1 MYRQVKRSVFVWTAG
16 EMTDL
21 YVSLAVVAVAVLLSE
36 AVRRTAARLSPGA
49 YWIYL
54 LEAASTF
61 QLCCCTH
68 ELKLLAET
76 TRLELPVSL
85 TVTYI
90 ITVIHLVTFREATC
104 NPTGALESV
113 CRGSSSVKAAL
124 VLIAF
129 QFGAAVAAQFFAVSV
144 WSLGLSDVHVRHQRF
159 GFRCFDPLGGTLLE
173 AAAVELM
180 CAFTVQATAMH
191 IHRVDEKLRAP
202 LFAAVITA
210 LVYTG
215 GSISGA
221 VFNPVLAFSVQFP
234 CSGHTYLEYCSVY
247 WLGPGLGVA
256 SCILLFE
263 KIIPFLSGKSTIR
276 LDVPAAQKQ
285 KTQ

>member
-1 MYRQVKRSVFVWTAG
+1 
-16 EMTDL
+16 MTDL
-21 YVSLAVVAVAVLLSE
+21 FVSLSVLGAAVLLSE
-36 AVRRTAARLSPGA
+36 ATRRTAARLSA
-49 YWIYL
+49 AELWIYL

-68 ELKLLAET
+68 ELKLLGET
-76 TRLELPVSL
+76 ARLELPVSL
-85 TVTYI
+85 SLTYTM
-90 ITVIHLVTFREATC
+90 TVIHILTFRGASC
-104 NPTGALESV
+104 NPSGALESV
-113 CRGSSSVKAAL
+113 CRGTSSLRAAA
-124 VLIAF
+124 VLIAC
-129 QFGAAVAAQFFAVSV
+129 QFGAAVAAQFFAASV

-173 AAAVELM
+173 AAAVELA
-180 CAFTVQATAMH
+180 CAFTVQAAAMH
-191 IHRVDEKLRAP
+191 VHKVDEKLRAP
-202 LFAAVITA
+202 CIAAVITA

-234 CSGHTYLEYCSVY
+234 CSGHTYLEYCFVY
-247 WLGPGLGVA
+247 WLGPVLGVA

-263 KIIPFLSGKSTIR
+263 KIVPFLCGKSTVGP
-276 LDVPAAQKQ
+276 DVPAAQKQ

>member
-1 MYRQVKRSVFVWTAG
+1 
-16 EMTDL
+16 MTDL
-21 YVSLAVVAVAVLLSE
+21 YVSLAVLGAAVTLSE
-36 AVRRTAARLSPGA
+36 ALRRTAARLFPGA

-68 ELKLLAET
+68 ELKLLGET
-76 TRLELPVSL
+76 ARLELLVGL
-85 TVTYI
+85 TLTYTM
-90 ITVIHLVTFREATC
+90 TVIHLLTFRGATC
-104 NPTGALESV
+104 NPSGALESV
-113 CRGSSSVKAAL
+113 CRGSSTVRAAV
-124 VLIAF
+124 VLIAC
-129 QFGAAVAAQFFAVSV
+129 Q
-144 WSLGLSDVHVRHQRF
+144 HQRF
-159 GFRCFDPLGGTLLE
+159 GFRCFDPLGGTVLE
-173 AAAVELM
+173 AAAVELA
-180 CAFTVQATAMH
+180 CAFTVQAAAMH
-191 IHRVDEKLRAP
+191 VHKVDEKLRAH
-202 LFAAVITA
+202 LIAAVITA

-234 CSGHTYLEYCSVY
+234 CSGHTYLEYCFVY
-247 WLGPGLGVA
+247 WLGPVLGVA

-276 LDVPAAQKQ
+276 LDVPTAQKP